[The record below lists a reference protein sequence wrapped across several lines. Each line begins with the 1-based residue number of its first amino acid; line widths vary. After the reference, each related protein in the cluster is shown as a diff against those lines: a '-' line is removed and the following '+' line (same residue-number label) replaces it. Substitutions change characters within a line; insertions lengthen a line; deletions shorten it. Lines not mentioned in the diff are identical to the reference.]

1 MMAAKV
7 AARVCCCILMPY
19 LSSSFAA
26 AAIGGH
32 DTVDGVR
39 RGGGAKEL
47 HRSGDVIAI
56 KRYTTNEDIFLRELM
71 IVSMRYRGLRFI
83 QIHMLNNGMMIID
96 GMTDDAMVW
105 IWIGRLILF
114 GCVGECRR
122 RSAVSAAAGCCLEA
136 DDLPCL

>member
-56 KRYTTNEDIFLRELM
+56 RTTNDDILLRELM
-71 IVSMRYRGLRFI
+71 IVLMRYRGLRFI
-83 QIHMLNNGMMIID
+83 QIH
-96 GMTDDAMVW
+96 
-105 IWIGRLILF
+105 IL
-114 GCVGECRR
+114 ENY
-122 RSAVSAAAGCCLEA
+122 
-136 DDLPCL
+136 

>member
-1 MMAAKV
+1 MAAKV

-105 IWIGRLILF
+105 IWIGRLILLF
-114 GCVGECRR
+114 
-122 RSAVSAAAGCCLEA
+122 RS
-136 DDLPCL
+136 